1 VQDSISDT
9 TGITNTWTAA
19 TNLSSVTAGS
29 RAYFVEQDYTGNY
42 SVNFGDGVFGATLA
56 AGNLVTIS
64 YLSTN
69 GPATNG
75 AGLNDAISSLNS
87 FTYLTGNTVD
97 TISPASGGAL
107 PQTVESIRN
116 VAPKTYAA
124 QNRAITSSDF
134 EALVESNFSGFTSV
148 FAYGGEEENPPQ
160 YGRVFIS
167 LKPQVNQVITD
178 ALKSEIK
185 RFLKTKCSLGIEPV
199 VLSPDLA
206 YLQVS
211 TNFTFDQNAT
221 PLNSAAMSSLIVN
234 LINSYVQSNTL
245 DFKSSVSKTL
255 LEKSILDT
263 ESSLTSL
270 NTTFR
275 IEKRAKFLP
284 QKTSYSF
291 DFANPIFHPH
301 DGHSSV
307 VFSNDFTYYDELT
320 ATNKIARVR
329 DDGRGKLILFELS
342 DNVETTITDDFGTVD
357 YDAGI
362 VNFNLALLSAALSNV
377 DIRVN
382 AISANNIVSP
392 SRNIVLIADPSSTVA
407 TSAAISIAAGQA
419 TTATTTTTTATT
431 STPAVG
437 GGDASGGGGG
447 GGGGGYGGY

>member
-1 VQDSISDT
+1 MATNIQVNSLNFDEIKSNLKTHLQNTDVFTDYDFDGSGLSVILDLLSYTTYYQGVYNNFVANEMFISTAESRAAVSSHAKSLGYLPRSQTAPTAVVNITLGATAGLSTTFRPGAVFTTKVDNKTFRFTNTESITIDLNPSGTAEHITSLPIKEGVLRSISSVIANNRNYQKVTIPDSKIDTTTIKVSVQDSISDT
-9 TGITNTWTAA
+9 SGITNTWTAA

-42 SVNFGDGVFGATLA
+42 SVNFGDGVFGATLS

-75 AGLNDAISSLNS
+75 IGSNDTFSSLNS

-134 EALVESNFSGFTSV
+134 EAL
-148 FAYGGEEENPPQ
+148 
-160 YGRVFIS
+160 
-167 LKPQVNQVITD
+167 
-178 ALKSEIK
+178 KSEIET
-185 RFLKTKCSLGIEPV
+185 FLKTKCSLGIEPV

-221 PLNSAAMSSLIVN
+221 PLNSAGMSSLIVN

-275 IEKRAKFLP
+275 IEKRAEFVP

-301 DGHSSV
+301 D
-307 VFSNDFTYYDELT
+307 
-320 ATNKIARVR
+320 
-329 DDGRGKLILFELS
+329 
-342 DNVETTITDDFGTVD
+342 
-357 YDAGI
+357 
-362 VNFNLALLSAALSNV
+362 VN
-377 DIRVN
+377 I
-382 AISANNIVSP
+382 
-392 SRNIVLIADPSSTVA
+392 
-407 TSAAISIAAGQA
+407 
-419 TTATTTTTTATT
+419 
-431 STPAVG
+431 
-437 GGDASGGGGG
+437 
-447 GGGGGYGGY
+447 